1 MEKKT
6 HRHNM
11 FRIILALV
19 FVAFGIVALGNNLN
33 WWNIDDLFLMWWP
46 MILVL
51 IGLITIFAPGG
62 SWGGG
67 IFLIFLGV
75 IFLLHSHGIYDIS
88 ELVWPAMLM
97 MVGIMIWPRRR
108 RVRED
113 QSNDGNGKSNY
124 RDTGTDHIFNINL
137 LFDSR
142 REIIR
147 DDQLAGGHGTAVFG
161 SLDLDLRQA
170 SPKDNA
176 YLEITAVFGSVSIM
190 IPSNWKVVK
199 HGGPVFGKVN
209 DNRINVP
216 GDGFMKTVTIEMNAI
231 FGHVDL
237 VN

>member
-1 MEKKT
+1 
-6 HRHNM
+6 
-11 FRIILALV
+11 
-19 FVAFGIVALGNNLN
+19 
-33 WWNIDDLFLMWWP
+33 
-46 MILVL
+46 
-51 IGLITIFAPGG
+51 
-62 SWGGG
+62 
-67 IFLIFLGV
+67 
-75 IFLLHSHGIYDIS
+75 
-88 ELVWPAMLM
+88 MLM